1 MRLRRKVFP
10 LGQEADASVFSVVAL
25 RLAEASEE
33 AASDE
38 PAVLLWL
45 PEASSALLLWDG
57 EAASPELSVL

>member
-10 LGQEADASVFSVVAL
+10 LGQVADASVFSVAAL

-38 PAVLLWL
+38 STVPLWL
-45 PEASSALLLWDG
+45 PEASSALPLWDG